1 MRGVALLG
9 ATALGLAGALAGC
22 TVGPNYAGPPEV
34 ATSATASG
42 RFVRADDAALAT
54 SPAVARWWDT
64 LGDATLSQL
73 VDAALAQSP
82 NVEAAQARI
91 REARARL
98 DNGRANLLP
107 SASASALYVHARLPG
122 SGLGALAGGSSGGEG
137 AEGGQG
143 EGQGEG
149 SGGGGSS
156 SLEFYNI
163 GANVSWEPDLFG
175 GRRRGIEASRATLE
189 QRYAELADAQV
200 ALSAQVA
207 QTYVNLRDAQ
217 ERARLNARS
226 TELQRRALELT
237 RQRRAAGTA
246 SQLDV
251 ERLQG
256 QLESTDAQNVP
267 LSAQIA
273 MYQDALAVLTGRA
286 PGELDATLGDAGAVP
301 LPPAQV
307 PIGDPASLIS
317 RRPDVRAAERALAAG
332 TANIGAQQARMFPGI
347 SFMGILGLG
356 GTNPGDVLD
365 PDNLSALF
373 MPQLSWPLLDFGR
386 NRTLVREAEAQRD
399 AAAAQYR
406 QRVLEA
412 LQDAEDSLARFGA
425 TRRQLAGFVRS
436 ERSAASAAALNRR
449 RFEAGTSSLI
459 DQLDIERQDL
469 SAAIAVSQAKA
480 QLTIDYIAIQKA
492 LGLGWSEPEADERG

>member
-1 MRGVALLG
+1 MLC
-9 ATALGLAGALAGC
+9 LASALAGC
-22 TVGPNYAGPPEV
+22 TVGPDYAGPAKV
-34 ATSATASG
+34 ASVAAERG
-42 RFVRADDAALAT
+42 RFVRADDSALAA

-64 LGDATLSQL
+64 LGDSTLSRL
-73 VDAALAQSP
+73 VDEALAQSP

-107 SASASALYVHARLPG
+107 SVSANALYAYARLPG
-122 SGLGALAGGSSGGEG
+122 AGLGTSSGGEG
-137 AEGGQG
+137 SESGSDEGT
-143 EGQGEG
+143 
-149 SGGGGSS
+149 S

-175 GRRRGIEASRATLE
+175 GRRRGIEVSRATVQ

-217 ERARLNARS
+217 ERSRLNARS
-226 TELQRRALELT
+226 TELQRRAVELT
-237 RQRRAAGTA
+237 KQRRAAGTA

-256 QLESTDAQNVP
+256 QLESTAAQNVP

-273 MYQDALAVLTGRA
+273 MYQDALAVLTGRV
-286 PGELDATLGDAGAVP
+286 PGELDAILGESGPMP

-307 PIGDPASLIS
+307 PIGDPASLIA

-332 TANIGAQQARMFPGI
+332 TANIGAQRARMFPGI
-347 SFMGILGLG
+347 NFMGILGLG

-365 PDNLSALF
+365 PDNLAAVLL
-373 MPQLSWPLLDFGR
+373 PQLSWSFLDFGR

-412 LQDAEDSLARFGA
+412 LQDAEDSFARFGA

-436 ERSAASAAALNRR
+436 ERSAATAAALNRQ

-480 QLTIDYIAIQKA
+480 QLTVDYIAIQKA
-492 LGLGWSEPEADERG
+492 LGLGWSEPVSTETASQR